1 MDKNTGEAFFAIGI
15 HSMELLSQ
23 AIEAGADLNSFNR
36 YGKTMLVAVI
46 EEQAW
51 EFEKI
56 PPTVLDDCIK
66 VLAFFPVEEKFPI
79 KAMRLL
85 LEKGVDV
92 NQKNWLSG
100 ETALHIAVK
109 NHAPELIKML
119 IDKGAD
125 VNSKDFQGRTAL
137 DYCVSIDNI
146 QVAEILLGNG
156 AWVDKNSD
164 RYYEQEMSNKM
175 KSVMDEMGSR
185 MVIN

>member
-137 DYCVSIDNI
+137 DYCISVDNV
-146 QVAEILLGNG
+146 QVATILLKNG
-156 AWVDKNSD
+156 AYIDKNSD
-164 RYYEQEMSNKM
+164 YYWQQSFSKRM
-175 KSVMDEMGSR
+175 KSLVDELGR
-185 MVIN
+185 GIVKN